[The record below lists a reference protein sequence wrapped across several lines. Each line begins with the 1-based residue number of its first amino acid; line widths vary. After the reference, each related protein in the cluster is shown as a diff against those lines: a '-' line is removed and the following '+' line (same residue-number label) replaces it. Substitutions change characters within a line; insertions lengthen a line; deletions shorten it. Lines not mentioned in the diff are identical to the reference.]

1 MNYFIFFYHQI
12 KNFKNKKMSLNSSQI
27 NSLIY
32 TISTIDANQE
42 NRLNEITGLF
52 RDFNQY
58 FENTNIER
66 EDINEQQNNTLNN
79 LFNRIMSLNDTYIN
93 DSDTV
98 TNMVLERSREDSY
111 PKKNIEIKNTKII
124 FKNID
129 ESVNQE
135 YNLKSKKCPICI
147 DKFNID
153 TTVKNNIIAITECE
167 HIYHKKC
174 IEDWCKEGNNCPV
187 CRKNL

>member
-1 MNYFIFFYHQI
+1 
-12 KNFKNKKMSLNSSQI
+12 MSLNASHI

-79 LFNRIMSLNDTYIN
+79 LFNRIMLLNDTYIN

-98 TNMVLERSREDSY
+98 MNMVLERSREDSY
-111 PKKNIEIKNTKII
+111 PKKKIEIKNTKII